1 MTRSTI
7 NNLCLAMLLLVGV
20 PLPSAAMA
28 MRVAGDQAIL
38 TGRLVPTDTDAF
50 AQLLQK
56 NPTITTVVLWN
67 SPGGSAAANKGLTDL
82 IGDHKLKTAV
92 AGFCVSACAMVFL
105 AGIERQFSDGTPID
119 STSLGFHGSYVDG
132 VLAGEQRLTYLANLV
147 ETETAGKADPK
158 LVDHWLHL
166 PSEHTTVRFRYPGAD
181 GAPKTATVFDCKGP
195 GPNHGDY
202 GNCAPIDGPNA
213 ISMGIITS
221 TTILHVNQ

>member
-1 MTRSTI
+1 MRTALRG
-7 NNLCLAMLLLVGV
+7 LCFATLAFAIASGHA
-20 PLPSAAMA
+20 AAMT

-38 TGRLVPTDTDAF
+38 SGRLVPPDTDQF
-50 AQLLQK
+50 AQLLQN

-67 SPGGSAAANKGLTDL
+67 SPGGAAAANSGITQL
-82 IGDHKLKTAV
+82 IAAHKLKTAV

-105 AGIERQFSDGTPID
+105 AGVERYFSDGAPID
-119 STSLGFHGSYVDG
+119 STSLGFHGSYIDG

-147 ETETAGKADPK
+147 ASETGGKADPK